1 MNIVLQIYLEHKND
15 VIRNI
20 EIDSEKSLEELHYEI
35 IKSLNLNKREMASFY
50 MTDEEFNLLKEIPL
64 FKIDEKEV
72 GACEMKEISITSVFP
87 NINSQLIYVY
97 DFMKMW
103 RFLVTYISKSE
114 NNKDHSKVIYQVG
127 KMPESETE
135 IYFESNNDISAN
147 RDELE
152 DELEDEYY

>member
-64 FKIDEKEV
+64 FKIDE
-72 GACEMKEISITSVFP
+72 T
-87 NINSQLIYVY
+87 
-97 DFMKMW
+97 
-103 RFLVTYISKSE
+103 
-114 NNKDHSKVIYQVG
+114 
-127 KMPESETE
+127 
-135 IYFESNNDISAN
+135 
-147 RDELE
+147 
-152 DELEDEYY
+152 

>member
-35 IKSLNLNKREMASFY
+35 IKSLNLNKHEMASFY

-64 FKIDEKEV
+64 FKIDEKEFDC
-72 GACEMKEISITSVFP
+72 CEMKEISIASMLPAV
-87 NINSQLIYVY
+87 NSQLIYVY

-103 RFLVTYISKSE
+103 RFLVTYIAKSE
-114 NNKDHSKVIYQVG
+114 NNKDNSKVIYQVG
-127 KMPESETE
+127 KMPECETE
-135 IYFESNNDISAN
+135 IYFESNNDINKNS
-147 RDELE
+147 